1 MKNAIFQY
9 MVVSD
14 RLDQERGRVPQD
26 PVEGRTRSQL
36 YLKCARESSL
46 SFQDYA
52 DLIDAD
58 YYYSEEQVFTKGS
71 EDPLAFLF
79 ECLRVIYDPMFDQYD
94 KVLFA
99 DTDIIVNTTEN
110 IFDVCEDGDVFG
122 VLESDYIT
130 YSGGGYSS
138 WDYSSKT
145 LNDYFTKFKMH
156 DIPIVPV
163 MPPSKPSKLTIL
175 NTGIVVWSREARL
188 RAREVF
194 MDWKDW
200 VKATPKF
207 HMSVMNDQPFISGQL
222 MKHDFDLVTIDQTW
236 NDSPHYE
243 TEEEFFDKAK
253 MCHYTGGG
261 WKIDMLRHI
270 EEKRFKNSVLGS

>member
-9 MVVSD
+9 MVVND

-26 PVEGRTRSQL
+26 PVEGRTRSEL

-58 YYYSEEQVFTKGS
+58 YYYSEEQVFTKGDDS
-71 EDPLAFLF
+71 PMALMF

-99 DTDIIVNTTEN
+99 DTDIMVNTKEN
-110 IFDVCEDGDVFG
+110 IFDVCEDGEVFG
-122 VLESDYIT
+122 VLESDIVT
-130 YSGGGYSS
+130 SNGGGYNA
-138 WDYSSKT
+138 WDYSDRTKS
-145 LNDYFTKFKMH
+145 DYYTKFSMH
-156 DIPIVPV
+156 DIPVVPT
-163 MPPSKPSKLTIL
+163 MPPNQPSSVTIV
-175 NTGIVVWSREARL
+175 NTGFLVWSREARL
-188 RAREVF
+188 GAREVF
-194 MDWKDW
+194 MDWKEW
-200 VKATPKF
+200 VYAEPTF

-222 MKHDFDLVTIDQTW
+222 MKHDFDLITIDQTW
-236 NDSPHYE
+236 NDSPHYVN
-243 TEEEFFDKAK
+243 EEEFFETAK
-253 MCHYTGGG
+253 MCHYTGGA

-270 EEKRFKNSVLGS
+270 EENRFIGG

>member
-9 MVVSD
+9 MVVNEK
-14 RLDQERGRVPQD
+14 LDQQRGRVPQD
-26 PVEGRTRSQL
+26 PKKDRTRSQL
-36 YLKCARESSL
+36 YLECSRESAI
-46 SFQDYA
+46 SFKNYA
-52 DLIDAD
+52 DLIEVDH
-58 YYYSEEQVFTKGS
+58 YYTEEQVYTKGV
-71 EDPLAFLF
+71 DAPIALLF

-110 IFDVCEDGDVFG
+110 IFDQCEDGEVWG
-122 VLESDYIT
+122 VLESDFVT
-130 YSGGGYSS
+130 HSGGGYNS
-138 WDYSSKT
+138 WDYDEST
-145 LNDYFTKFKMH
+145 YNDYYNKH
-156 DIPIVPV
+156 IQHGAPIVPV
-163 MPPSKPSKLTIL
+163 FTSSRPSKITIL

-194 MDWKDW
+194 MDWKEW
-200 VKATPKF
+200 AFAEPRY
-207 HMSVMNDQPFISGQL
+207 HMSIMNDQPYISSQL
-222 MKHDFDLVTIDQTW
+222 MKHDFDLVTLDQTW
-236 NDSPHYE
+236 NDSPHYA

-270 EEKRFKNSVLGS
+270 EEKRFKNSVLGG

>member
-9 MVVSD
+9 MVVND
-14 RLDQERGRVPQD
+14 RIDQERGRVPQD

-36 YLKCARESSL
+36 YLKCAHESSL

-58 YYYSEEQVFTKGS
+58 YYYSEEQVITKGDDS
-71 EDPLAFLF
+71 PAALLF
-79 ECLRVIYDPMFDQYD
+79 ECLRVIYDPIFDQYD

-99 DTDIIVNTTEN
+99 DTDIVVNTKEN

-122 VLESDYIT
+122 VLESDYVT
-130 YSGGGYSS
+130 RWNRGGYNS
-138 WDYSSKT
+138 WDYSSST
-145 LNDYFTKFKMH
+145 LNNFVTKFKMH
-156 DIPIVPV
+156 DIPIVPT
-163 MPPSKPSKLTIL
+163 MPPNRPSKLTIL

-194 MDWKDW
+194 MDWKEWLD
-200 VKATPKF
+200 AEPKF

-222 MKHDFDLVTIDQTW
+222 MKHNFDLVTIDQTW
-236 NDSPHYE
+236 NDSPHYA
-243 TEEEFFDKAK
+243 TEEEFFEKAK

-270 EEKRFKNSVLGS
+270 EENRFIGG

>member
-9 MVVSD
+9 MVVND
-14 RLDQERGRVPQD
+14 RIDQERGRVPQD
-26 PVEGRTRSQL
+26 PIEGRTRSQL

-58 YYYSEEQVFTKGS
+58 YYYSEKQVFTKGDDS
-71 EDPLAFLF
+71 PAALLF

-99 DTDIIVNTTEN
+99 DTDIMVNTKEN

-122 VLESDYIT
+122 VLESDYVT
-130 YSGGGYSS
+130 RYNRAGYNS
-138 WDYSSKT
+138 WDYSSST
-145 LNDYFTKFKMH
+145 LNNFVTKFKMH

-163 MPPSKPSKLTIL
+163 MPPNRPSKLTIL

-194 MDWKDW
+194 MDWKEWLD
-200 VKATPKF
+200 AEPKF
-207 HMSVMNDQPFISGQL
+207 HMSVVNDQPFISGQL
-222 MKHDFDLVTIDQTW
+222 MKHNFDLVTIDQTW
-236 NDSPHYE
+236 NDSPHYA
-243 TEEEFFDKAK
+243 TEKEFFEKAK

-270 EEKRFKNSVLGS
+270 EENRFIGG